1 MIKVK
6 TDSKKFFRDMEQ
18 LTDYA
23 LGFLDGAKSGAPRL
37 EENMGK
43 DVVEAL
49 KKFIDSNARVNPE
62 TLHHVYEW
70 HKAGSP
76 ESRLFEISY
85 SSGSSGLTINAT
97 LSQSKSIK
105 AGSRTPFYDK
115 ARIMESGIPVTI
127 APRRTEVIAF
137 EKDGEMVFTKKPF
150 TVDAPGGP
158 MVSGSFEKIF
168 DSFFDNY
175 FTQSYLRS
183 SGILDHIKN
192 PSSFGKNLRQAKV
205 GGRSAG
211 SRVGY
216 NWITQTG
223 LG

>member
-1 MIKVK
+1 MITVK

-23 LGFLDGAKSGAPRL
+23 LGFLDGAKSGVSKL
-37 EENMGK
+37 ERNIGG

-49 KKFIDSNARVNPE
+49 RQFIDSNARVNPE

-70 HKAGSP
+70 HKTGSP

-85 SSGSSGLTINAT
+85 DSGSSGLTINAT
-97 LSQSKSIK
+97 LSQSKSVRI
-105 AGSRTPFYDK
+105 GSRTPFYDK
-115 ARIMESGIPVTI
+115 AMIMESGVPVTI
-127 APRRTEVIAF
+127 APKRTEAIAF
-137 EKDGEMVFTKKPF
+137 EANGETVFTKKPF
-150 TVDAPGGP
+150 TVESPGGP
-158 MVSGSFEKIF
+158 LVSGSFEKIF
-168 DSFFDNY
+168 NSFFENY
-175 FTQSYLRS
+175 FRQSYLRS

-192 PSSFGKNLRQAKV
+192 PSSFGKNLRQAKA
-205 GGRSAG
+205 GGRAAG